1 MPYVLDA
8 VIAAIV
14 IICVV
19 RGAKKGFIRA
29 AFGIVTFLLAAVL
42 AFMFYGPFSDYV
54 ITTPAGQTVEQNL
67 YDSIYKAVAGNA
79 AQPQHEGAE
88 QAAPEMEQAAPEP
101 ERQKPAA
108 NTTEDVLNAMKIPQ
122 FMFQSVFAQSDF
134 LVRTAQLTV
143 AEAVSKS
150 LAGAFMKALAGILLF
165 LLLLI
170 GLWLLRIILEMVF
183 KLPLLKEV
191 NRLAGFLAGLVN
203 GVLLSYLVL
212 AVFGSLSGFGELTF
226 IHDTI
231 AQSYVYKNFY
241 ETNIVM
247 SMFTK

>member
-1 MPYVLDA
+1 MFRSIKRRRGY
-8 VIAAIV
+8 AI
-14 IICVV
+14 CFGCGN
-19 RGAKKGFIRA
+19 RRNRDYLCRARRKKGVYRA

-134 LVRTAQLTV
+134 LGPH
-143 AEAVSKS
+143 
-150 LAGAFMKALAGILLF
+150 GAAY
-165 LLLLI
+165 
-170 GLWLLRIILEMVF
+170 RC
-183 KLPLLKEV
+183 
-191 NRLAGFLAGLVN
+191 
-203 GVLLSYLVL
+203 
-212 AVFGSLSGFGELTF
+212 GSG
-226 IHDTI
+226 
-231 AQSYVYKNFY
+231 K
-241 ETNIVM
+241 
-247 SMFTK
+247 

>member
-79 AQPQHEGAE
+79 AQPQHEGA
-88 QAAPEMEQAAPEP
+88 EQAAPEP

>member
-88 QAAPEMEQAAPEP
+88 QAAPEPEQAAPEP

-134 LVRTAQLTV
+134 LGPH
-143 AEAVSKS
+143 
-150 LAGAFMKALAGILLF
+150 GAAYRCG
-165 LLLLI
+165 
-170 GLWLLRIILEMVF
+170 G
-183 KLPLLKEV
+183 
-191 NRLAGFLAGLVN
+191 
-203 GVLLSYLVL
+203 
-212 AVFGSLSGFGELTF
+212 GE
-226 IHDTI
+226 
-231 AQSYVYKNFY
+231 
-241 ETNIVM
+241 
-247 SMFTK
+247 

>member
-8 VIAAIV
+8 AIAAIV

-54 ITTPAGQTVEQNL
+54 IATPAGQTVEQNL
-67 YDSIYKAVAGNA
+67 YDSIYKAVAGGA
-79 AQPQHEGAE
+79 AQQGGTE
-88 QAAPEMEQAAPEP
+88 QTAPEKEE
-101 ERQKPAA
+101 QKPAA
-108 NTTEDVLNAMKIPQ
+108 NTTEDMLNAMKIPQ

-212 AVFGSLSGFGELTF
+212 AIFGSLSGFEELTF

>member
-8 VIAAIV
+8 AIAAIV

-54 ITTPAGQTVEQNL
+54 IATPAGQTVEQNL

-79 AQPQHEGAE
+79 AQPKQGRTE
-88 QAAPEMEQAAPEP
+88 QAAPETEE
-101 ERQKPAA
+101 QKPAA
-108 NTTEDVLNAMKIPQ
+108 NTTEDMLNAMKIPQ

-212 AVFGSLSGFGELTF
+212 AVFGSLSGFEELTF